1 MAPDVLEIDPEGDLI
16 IEIPDLA
23 RTAFKVLDKQAGGG
37 GNEPDIDRT
46 PESVPIGLSV
56 FFVLSVVI
64 TVERFSK

>member
-23 RTAFKVLDKQAGGG
+23 RTVLDKQAGGG